1 MWDKNITKE
10 IDDLIKLGNENSLSP
25 SRLGIYAGSN
35 EIATKKDIVK
45 FQDYILSLKDKVP
58 GIYGDGKKLVRDCPD
73 ALITHDF
80 VKGIYIRQMD
90 MKAGCLIVSAIHK
103 HHHCW
108 FLLTG
113 HITVT
118 TELGKQ
124 DFAAPCRVV
133 SPSGIKRI
141 IYANEPSLF
150 INVHENP
157 SNTKDLDEVEKN
169 TWAVTYKEYEDYV
182 KNKKE

>member
-1 MWDKNITKE
+1 MSDESIVKE
-10 IDDLIKLGNENSLSP
+10 INDLMRLSNPSGLPPSIPVIYNGNT
-25 SRLGIYAGSN
+25 
-35 EIATKKDIVK
+35 EIATKQDIVK

-58 GIYGDGKKLVRDCPD
+58 GIHGDGKKLVRDCPS

-90 MKAGCLIVSAIHK
+90 MKTGCLIVSAIHK

-124 DFAAPCRVV
+124 DFVAPCRVV

-141 IYANEPSLF
+141 IYANENSLF

-157 SNTKDLDEVEKN
+157 SNTRDLDEVEKN
-169 TWAVTYKEYEDYV
+169 TWAITYEEYEDYI

>member
-1 MWDKNITKE
+1 MSEDITKK
-10 IDDLIKLGNENSLSP
+10 IDDIMKLGGSCNLPSSIPSTHKGSLK
-25 SRLGIYAGSN
+25 
-35 EIATKKDIVK
+35 IATKQDIVK
-45 FQDYILSLKDKVP
+45 FQDYMLSLKSEFS
-58 GIYGDGKKLVRDCPD
+58 GIYGDGKKLVRDCPE

-80 VKGIYIRQMD
+80 AEGIYIRQMD
-90 MKAGCLIVSAIHK
+90 MKAGCLLVSAIHK
-103 HHHCW
+103 HLHCW

-124 DFAAPCRVV
+124 DFVAPCRVV

-157 SNTKDLDEVEKN
+157 SNTRDLDEVEKN
-169 TWAVTYKEYEDYV
+169 TWALTYEEYEDYMN
-182 KNKKE
+182 NKKE